1 MASSDRRGGAGRS
14 GGRSKD
20 RGSGGGGGRKGGRGG
35 RPADPRQAEAA
46 RLARSLEKV
55 LERIPETQAAVLRWR
70 MGLEDGQPHSTADT
84 ARQLGLSLAETREI
98 EARAFEHIREAVPVE
113 HLQRYLQA

>member
-1 MASSDRRGGAGRS
+1 MAQKDRRSSGKQQGR
-14 GGRSKD
+14 R
-20 RGSGGGGGRKGGRGG
+20 
-35 RPADPRQAEAA
+35 RPPPEDQATK
-46 RLARSLEKV
+46 LSRSLEKV

-98 EARAFEHIREAVPVE
+98 EARAFEHIREAIPVE
-113 HLQRYLQA
+113 HLQRYLAP

>member
-1 MASSDRRGGAGRS
+1 M
-14 GGRSKD
+14 
-20 RGSGGGGGRKGGRGG
+20 
-35 RPADPRQAEAA
+35 
-46 RLARSLEKV
+46 
-55 LERIPETQAAVLRWR
+55 LERIPETQAQVLRWR

-113 HLQRYLQA
+113 HLQRYLQG

>member
-1 MASSDRRGGAGRS
+1 MASQSRQGGAGRS
-14 GGRSKD
+14 GGRQAS
-20 RGSGGGGGRKGGRGG
+20 RSSTGRGG
-35 RPADPRQAEAA
+35 SRRGGGDPREQEAT

-55 LERIPETQAAVLRWR
+55 LGRIPETQAAVLRWR
-70 MGLEDGQPHSTADT
+70 MGLVDGQPHSTAET

-113 HLQRYLQA
+113 HLQRFLQG

>member
-1 MASSDRRGGAGRS
+1 MAKKRAGR
-14 GGRSKD
+14 GRRRS
-20 RGSGGGGGRKGGRGG
+20 
-35 RPADPRQAEAA
+35 PQEEQAVT
-46 RLARSLEKV
+46 LSRSLEKV
-55 LERIPETQAAVLRWR
+55 LDRIPETQAAVLRWR

-113 HLQRYLQA
+113 HLQRYLQQ